1 MDPLERFSSATRRWF
16 AATFAAPTDAQ
27 AEGWP
32 AISAG
37 EHTLILAPT
46 GSGKTLAAFLW
57 TLDRLL
63 TEESPDEKQR
73 CRVLYVSPLK
83 ALAYDVE
90 RNLRAPLT
98 GIALED
104 PSVAGRVR
112 VGIRTGDTPEK
123 ERRDIARHPPDI
135 LVTTPESLYLMLTS
149 AAREILTSVEYVIID
164 EIHAMAATKRGAHLA
179 LSLERLDRL
188 VTTAGGRAPQRIGLS
203 ATQRPLDEVARFL
216 GGRID
221 GKARPVTVVDAGV
234 RKQLDLEVSCRS
246 TTWASWVVRC
256 SPEVSRSSTARRPAI
271 RKHAIPF
278 GRRSRPSCSS

>member
-1 MDPLERFSSATRRWF
+1 MDPLQRFSPATRRWF
-16 AATFAAPTDAQ
+16 AATFDAPTAAQ

-63 TEESPDEKQR
+63 SEPPPDEKQR
-73 CRVLYVSPLK
+73 CRVLYISPLK

-98 GIALED
+98 GIAMED

-112 VGIRTGDTPEK
+112 VGIRTGDTPER

-149 AAREILTSVEYVIID
+149 AAREVLTSVEYVIVD
-164 EIHAMAATKRGAHLA
+164 EIHAMAPTKRGTHLA
-179 LSLERLDRL
+179 S
-188 VTTAGGRAPQRIGLS
+188 
-203 ATQRPLDEVARFL
+203 VARTTRPA
-216 GGRID
+216 GHKRGPPV
-221 GKARPVTVVDAGV
+221 AATHRPVGHA
-234 RKQLDLEVSCRS
+234 
-246 TTWASWVVRC
+246 A
-256 SPEVSRSSTARRPAI
+256 PAR
-271 RKHAIPF
+271 
-278 GRRSRPSCSS
+278 